1 MTELK
6 PGWQDVTANAV
17 TAATRVVVR
26 AAAAAVAVAVAVAVA
41 ATAAAATTTTV
52 TAFADGSP
60 AAGGS

>member
-26 AAAAAVAVAVAVAVA
+26 AAAAAVAVAVAVA